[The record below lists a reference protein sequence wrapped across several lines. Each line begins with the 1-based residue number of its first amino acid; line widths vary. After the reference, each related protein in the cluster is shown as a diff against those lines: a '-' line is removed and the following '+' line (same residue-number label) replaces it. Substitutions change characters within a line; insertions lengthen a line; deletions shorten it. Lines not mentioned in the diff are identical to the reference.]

1 MKNLNLL
8 SNLKHDLPASVV
20 VFFVALIFFVVKAD
34 KNYINHMQQIPFDKE
49 Q

>member
-1 MKNLNLL
+1 
-8 SNLKHDLPASVV
+8 
-20 VFFVALIFFVVKAD
+20 LIFFVVKAD